1 MEAPTP
7 THNTSV
13 KIVEIENNNK
23 KYVCKIQPIEES
35 IEVKI
40 FQDNSLKYKGVIFL
54 EHIQIQIKTFIDYN
68 INEIFKEIN
77 LLNYNDFSLI
87 KESNKIKLKIQ
98 FIILRKEK
106 NILINLNENNNKNL
120 SNDELINHYENIIK
134 QKDKII
140 SELKEIIQSKDEKI
154 KVLEEQLK
162 NINKKEKIND
172 DIKYEINYNL
182 YNDYNI
188 KLKQPIHKL
197 NIHTDP
203 VLCLT
208 LLNDG
213 RLVSGSSDKSII
225 IYNKT
230 KFQPDLIIKEHNDS
244 ICYIIQ
250 INSGNLVSCS
260 GDKTIKIFNIKG
272 NEYET
277 LQTLN
282 YHTNYVYKIIELKNK
297 FLVSCSEDASI
308 LFYFKDNFEY
318 KKDYKISTNGSCS
331 SVIQTKENEICYSEA
346 TNNTICFFD
355 LSQRKIK
362 TTINNISKYGGIYEH
377 FMMITK
383 DLLIIPGQNKLSI
396 INVNQYRL
404 IRVIDV
410 EGSNWIA
417 GVCMLNENMIL
428 TGDYEETIRQWR
440 IEGDNLILISKKEKT
455 HDSDISFLLN
465 LGNGHIA
472 SASDDSSIKIW

>member
-40 FQDNSLKYKGVIFL
+40 FQDNSLIYKGVIFL

-106 NILINLNENNNKNL
+106 NIYINLNENNNKNL

-188 KLKQPIHKL
+188 KLKEPIHKL
-197 NIHTDP
+197 NIHTDE
-203 VLCLT
+203 VYCLT

-213 RLVSGSSDKSII
+213 RLVSGSYDNSII

-230 KFQPDLIIKEHNDS
+230 TFQPDLIIKEHNDS
-244 ICYIIQ
+244 ICYIIK
-250 INSGNLVSCS
+250 ISSGNLVSCS
-260 GDKTIKIFNIKG
+260 
-272 NEYET
+272 
-277 LQTLN
+277 
-282 YHTNYVYKIIELKNK
+282 
-297 FLVSCSEDASI
+297 
-308 LFYFKDNFEY
+308 
-318 KKDYKISTNGSCS
+318 
-331 SVIQTKENEICYSEA
+331 
-346 TNNTICFFD
+346 
-355 LSQRKIK
+355 
-362 TTINNISKYGGIYEH
+362 
-377 FMMITK
+377 
-383 DLLIIPGQNKLSI
+383 
-396 INVNQYRL
+396 
-404 IRVIDV
+404 
-410 EGSNWIA
+410 
-417 GVCMLNENMIL
+417 
-428 TGDYEETIRQWR
+428 
-440 IEGDNLILISKKEKT
+440 
-455 HDSDISFLLN
+455 
-465 LGNGHIA
+465 
-472 SASDDSSIKIW
+472 